1 MLIGTNPVLYSVL
14 TIVFSFLFSFISEQ
28 DNFDKELSL
37 IWIAGVNAELYY
49 VRKGIVNNYALS
61 FVLPI
66 HTDVQEILFTWRS
79 LRQGPPDVSIYTPGT

>member
-1 MLIGTNPVLYSVL
+1 MLVGTNTVLNSVL
-14 TIVFSFLFSFISEQ
+14 SIVFSLFYFISEQ
-28 DNFDKELSL
+28 DSFDLYMFV
-37 IWIAGVNAELYY
+37 IWLAGVNAELYY

-79 LRQGPPDVSIYTPGT
+79 LRQGPPDVSI

>member
-1 MLIGTNPVLYSVL
+1 MLVGTNTVLNSVL
-14 TIVFSFLFSFISEQ
+14 SIVFSLFYFISEQ
-28 DNFDKELSL
+28 DSFDLYMFV
-37 IWIAGVNAELYY
+37 IWLAGVNAELYY

-79 LRQGPPDVSIYTPGT
+79 LRQGPPDVSRST